1 MRLFCLI
8 MLCLFWT
15 PLVHA
20 YMEVNEDEVLAGEH
34 NTGMYKLSSKN
45 IIKIKELKQI
55 DEILSK
61 HPNGNLY
68 ANRDGIEYLLQDAE
82 EEGKGKELSNIL
94 SKVISQTKNIKELIN
109 NNSDA
114 YQQIRNAANNSIKD
128 TQIID
133 SINTKLIRG
142 RT

>member
-1 MRLFCLI
+1 M
-8 MLCLFWT
+8 
-15 PLVHA
+15 
-20 YMEVNEDEVLAGEH
+20 
-34 NTGMYKLSSKN
+34 
-45 IIKIKELKQI
+45 KIKELKQI
-55 DEILSK
+55 DDILSK

-68 ANRDGIEYLLQDAE
+68 ADQGIKVLLQDVE
-82 EEGKGKELSNIL
+82 EEGKGKELSNLL

-114 YQQIRNAANNSIKD
+114 YQQIRDAANNSIKD

>member
-34 NTGMYKLSSKN
+34 NTGMYKLSSTN
-45 IIKIKELKQI
+45 IIKIKKLKQV

-68 ANRDGIEYLLQDAE
+68 ADRGIKGLLQDVE
-82 EEGKGKELSNIL
+82 EEGKGKELSNLL

>member
-45 IIKIKELKQI
+45 IIKIKELKQV

-68 ANRDGIEYLLQDAE
+68 ADRGIKGLLQDVE
-82 EEGKGKELSNIL
+82 EEGKGKELSNLL

-133 SINTKLIRG
+133 NINTKLIRG
-142 RT
+142 RS

>member
-34 NTGMYKLSSKN
+34 NTGMYKLSSTN
-45 IIKIKELKQI
+45 IMEIKKLKQV

-68 ANRDGIEYLLQDAE
+68 ADRGIKVLLQDVE
-82 EEGKGKELSNIL
+82 EEGKGKELSNLL